1 MAHYYRVV
9 TNSQSLL
16 CDCFCKQMGNNM
28 NKFILLTVCFLLTG
42 CVYTP
47 IDLITDVVDYLSPEE
62 PQTPP
67 TTNTTEPISSQEQNI
82 TEPLKEC
89 DNTCK
94 KFSDDELLN
103 FATIIY
109 TGTTLKTDY
118 DSNLNIC
125 TSATLLK
132 NLSKINKTT
141 FIICLK
147 SLAESTVTGY
157 NSTIEYLINKDFTN
171 FFNVAIRCA
180 SVQYDKI
187 PVEYIA
193 YTNCI

>member
-1 MAHYYRVV
+1 
-9 TNSQSLL
+9 
-16 CDCFCKQMGNNM
+16 M
-28 NKFILLTVCFLLTG
+28 NKLILLTYCFLLTG

-47 IDLITDVVDYLSPEE
+47 IDLIIDIVDYLSPEE

-67 TTNTTEPISSQEQNI
+67 HPNTTELISSQEQTI

-89 DNTCK
+89 DSTCK
-94 KFSDDELLN
+94 KFSDEELLN
-103 FATIIY
+103 YATIIY
-109 TGTTLKTDY
+109 TGITLKTDY

-132 NLSKINKTT
+132 NLSKINKSS

-157 NSTIEYLINKDFTN
+157 NSTIQYLVNKDFTN
-171 FFNVAIRCA
+171 FFNVAMRCA
-180 SVQYDKI
+180 SSQFYKHPI
-187 PVEYIA
+187 EYIA